1 MEKIIET
8 CLICG
13 EYMGTFKNEMT
24 VPTGFSERPIFQMFG
39 EWRYF
44 WMFLVKYQRCN
55 EKISSGSSNSCIV

>member
-24 VPTGFSERPIFQMFG
+24 VPTGFSERPIYQMFG
-39 EWRYF
+39 ELNLWGGKLRIF
-44 WMFLVKYQRCN
+44 
-55 EKISSGSSNSCIV
+55 